1 MPQNRSLAHAV
12 AQFGS
17 ALAFGNGKI
26 RRPKIIDASPHGCN
40 TAFFI
45 AIFQFDQMRC
55 LMTQFHVC
63 LVFFWTHRKTVDP
76 FFDGHC
82 ALSDGFLPWC
92 LRSLW
97 SDHVMHGR

>member
-1 MPQNRSLAHAV
+1 MEKLGDQKSLMHRYMAAAPH
-12 AQFGS
+12 F
-17 ALAFGNGKI
+17 AF
-26 RRPKIIDASPHGCN
+26 
-40 TAFFI
+40 
-45 AIFQFDQMRC
+45 AIFQFGQMRC

-63 LVFFWTHRKTVDP
+63 FSFFWTHRKTVDC

-97 SDHVMHGR
+97 RDHVMNGR

>member
-63 LVFFWTHRKTVDP
+63 FSFFWTHRKTVD
-76 FFDGHC
+76 FF
-82 ALSDGFLPWC
+82 
-92 LRSLW
+92 
-97 SDHVMHGR
+97 